1 MNQNS
6 SNLASQSP
14 GTSQLPG
21 AYFPSHGQG
30 RSVEESP
37 RKHTSNPCSCHI
49 ARESYNQTQQQLGGS
64 MLLGG
69 RGNGYWPN
77 FSKSCLYFIDV
88 YLQVLYATA
97 HVWVWDVYTV
107 SREGLMM
114 SCLYGGGGFT
124 TIKSKFGFCRDFC
137 CFILFFWEGVVV
149 VYFEKQ
155 NSNTISQG
163 ICIVIF
169 LLDVQLGRL

>member
-6 SNLASQSP
+6 SNLASHSP

-37 RKHTSNPCSCHI
+37 RKHTSNSCSCHI

-107 SREGLMM
+107 SRERLMM
-114 SCLYGGGGFT
+114 SCLYGVGGSPLLSLSLDFVE
-124 TIKSKFGFCRDFC
+124 IFVALFCFSGRGC
-137 CFILFFWEGVVV
+137 CCLF
-149 VYFEKQ
+149 
-155 NSNTISQG
+155 
-163 ICIVIF
+163 
-169 LLDVQLGRL
+169 